1 MPWWGWLII
10 GLMLFG
16 SELLIVD
23 AAFYLVFV
31 GVAAV
36 LTGLL
41 AMSGLV
47 TEYWVQWMLFSVLA
61 LVSMVFFRK
70 RLYVQLRGRGAEYQ
84 DGMVGEI
91 IRLEQSL
98 APGDSGRLTHRG
110 TTWTVANRGSEL
122 IAAGSDV
129 KIDKTE
135 GLKIIVT
142 GKQ

>member
-10 GLMLFG
+10 GLLLFG

-23 AAFYLVFV
+23 AAFYLVFI
-31 GVAAV
+31 GVAAI

-41 AMSGLV
+41 AMTGLV
-47 TEYWVQWMLFSVLA
+47 TVYWVQWLLFSVLA

-70 RLYVQLRGRGAEYQ
+70 RLYAQLRGRGAEYQ

-98 APGDSGRLTHRG
+98 APGESGRLIHRG

-129 KIDKTE
+129 KIDKTD
-135 GLKIIVT
+135 GLTIIVT